1 MGRLLG
7 FVWDGLQIIRCDLC
21 VQYLRVWLFCV
32 LWILLSWADALPSL
46 WIKRL
51 VVCRLGD
58 DVHFFY
64 TVFDLDWDPIC
75 KTSDWSDISNLLT
88 WLGSDFLDSI
98 WKRQKIDFGW
108 LSLVVW
114 SQAHR
119 VFEQD
124 TGPQVAPALF
134 SVVVKVEQGL
144 IRSVSS
150 YLNLCANKHLPVS
163 WCLALMIFFVERER
177 GSKQSVT
184 QGSGHDWGTVP
195 VRKLHQMS
203 DSCGSGTPGSCRRS
217 WETRGWRGMSA
228 PPCLGIR
235 KQMDCFVVVHY
246 EGKLSRKSE

>member
-177 GSKQSVT
+177 GSKQSHREVDT
-184 QGSGHDWGTVP
+184 IEGLSLSESYIKCRTHV
-195 VRKLHQMS
+195 VRELL
-203 DSCGSGTPGSCRRS
+203 DPAGGAGRRGDGEGCRHH
-217 WETRGWRGMSA
+217 
-228 PPCLGIR
+228 L
-235 KQMDCFVVVHY
+235 V
-246 EGKLSRKSE
+246 